1 MVRYNFEWDPEK
13 AKGNL
18 AKHEVGFESAA
29 TVLLDPN
36 ALSVFD
42 EDHSGEEERWITM
55 GFDRSGALLVV
66 HHTFQNVDQSTCSV
80 RVISARKATKT
91 EARQYEGRDK

>member
-1 MVRYNFEWDPEK
+1 MVRYNLEWDPEK

-18 AKHEVGFESAA
+18 AKHEVAFESAA
-29 TVLLDPN
+29 TVFLDPN

-55 GFDRSGALLVV
+55 GFDGSGALLVV
-66 HHTFQNVDQSTCSV
+66 HHTFQNVDESTCAV

-91 EARQYEGRDK
+91 EAHQYESRDK

>member
-18 AKHEVGFESAA
+18 AKHEVSFESAA
-29 TVLLDPN
+29 TIFRDPN

-42 EDHSGEEERWITM
+42 EDHSGKDDRWITM
-55 GFDRSGALLVV
+55 GFDSSGALLVV
-66 HHTFQNVDQSTCSV
+66 HHTFQNVDESTCLV
-80 RVISARKATKT
+80 RVISARKATKA
-91 EARQYEGRDK
+91 EARQYESRDK

>member
-1 MVRYNFEWDPEK
+1 MVRYNLEWDPEK

-18 AKHEVGFESAA
+18 AKHEVAFESAA
-29 TVLLDPN
+29 TVFRDPN

-42 EDHSGEEERWITM
+42 EDHSGKEERWVTM
-55 GFDRSGALLVV
+55 GFDRGGALLVV
-66 HHTFQNVDQSTCSV
+66 HHTFQNVNESTRAV

-91 EARQYEGRDK
+91 EARQYESGDK

>member
-18 AKHEVGFESAA
+18 AKHEVSFDSAA
-29 TVLLDPN
+29 TVFLDPN

-42 EDHSGEEERWITM
+42 EDHSGKDERWITM

-66 HHTFQNVDQSTCSV
+66 HHTFQNVDKSTCSV
-80 RVISARKATKT
+80 RVISARKATNH
-91 EARQYEGRDK
+91 EARQYERKDK

>member
-1 MVRYNFEWDPEK
+1 MVRYNLEWDPEK
-13 AKGNL
+13 AKGNFE
-18 AKHEVGFESAA
+18 KHEVAFESAA

-42 EDHSGEEERWITM
+42 EDHGGEEERWITM

-66 HHTFQNVDQSTCSV
+66 HHTFQNVDESTCGV

-91 EARQYEGRDK
+91 EARQYESGNK

>member
-1 MVRYNFEWDPEK
+1 MVRYNLEWDPEK

-18 AKHEVGFESAA
+18 AKHEVAFESAA
-29 TVLLDPN
+29 TVFLDPN

-42 EDHSGEEERWITM
+42 GDHSGEEERWITM
-55 GFDRSGALLVV
+55 GFDGSGALLVV
-66 HHTFQNVDQSTCSV
+66 HHTFQNVDESTCAV

-91 EARQYEGRDK
+91 EARQYESRDK

>member
-18 AKHEVGFESAA
+18 VKHEVAFESAA
-29 TVLLDPN
+29 TVFLDPI

-42 EDHSGEEERWITM
+42 EDHSGDEERWITM

-66 HHTFQNVDQSTCSV
+66 HHTFHNVDESTCSV

-91 EARQYEGRDK
+91 EARQYESRGK

>member
-18 AKHEVGFESAA
+18 AKHEVAFESAA
-29 TVLLDPN
+29 TIFRDPN

-42 EDHSGEEERWITM
+42 EDHSGKDDRWITM
-55 GFDRSGALLVV
+55 GFDSSGALLVV
-66 HHTFQNVDQSTCSV
+66 HHTFQNVDESTCLV
-80 RVISARKATKT
+80 RVISARKATKA
-91 EARQYEGRDK
+91 EARQYESRDK

>member
-1 MVRYNFEWDPEK
+1 VRYNLEWDSEK

-29 TVLLDPN
+29 TVFLDSN

-42 EDHSGEEERWITM
+42 EDNSGEEERWITM
-55 GFDRSGALLVV
+55 GFDGSGALLVV
-66 HHTFQNVDQSTCSV
+66 HHTFQNVDESTCAV

-91 EARQYEGRDK
+91 EARQYESRDK